1 MAKPIP
7 STQAIQQE
15 ALKILE
21 HEMESI
27 RYPSSAPYSLVQVV
41 LKDGTT
47 HELMIRLRPH
57 DLYEM
62 GEEMKKHGMLVMN
75 NDESAVLVMAAD
87 VKQITVTKVTKEQ
100 S

>member
-1 MAKPIP
+1 MSNKILTAK
-7 STQAIQQE
+7 TIQQE
-15 ALKILE
+15 AMKILE
-21 HEMESI
+21 HEIGE
-27 RYPSSAPYSLVQVV
+27 RYSHSAPYSLVQVA

-57 DLYEM
+57 DLFAM
-62 GEEMKKHGMLVMN
+62 GEEMKKYGVLVMN
-75 NDESAVLVMAAD
+75 NDESAILVMAAD

>member
-1 MAKPIP
+1 MSNKILTAKTIE
-7 STQAIQQE
+7 QE

-21 HEMESI
+21 REMDG
-27 RYPSSAPYSLVQVV
+27 RYSHSAPYSLVQVA

-47 HELMIRLRPH
+47 HELMLRLRPH

-75 NDESAVLVMAAD
+75 NDENAILVMAAD

-100 S
+100 P